1 MDILTEEMATL
12 IVNETAKRTKTN
24 INIMNFNGVIIA
36 SFDKRRIGT
45 RRCYRSVETRKPW

>member
-12 IVNETAKRTKTN
+12 IVKETAKRTKTN

-36 SFDKRRIGT
+36 S
-45 RRCYRSVETRKPW
+45 